1 MSSSTVL
8 HTTSHN
14 RHCYRVFFLLQLT
27 SLPEADDNTGTF
39 TLGFPVMFRA
49 PIVDS
54 PLAPVATSF
63 CERRVDPITGLIDI
77 FLNFTYE
84 FNPLIEE
91 AIINYTVMVSDT
103 TADGRAGDN
112 PSGRFIYNPALI
124 EEVYRYIHMPII
136 ASLLKLV
143 FLE

>member
-1 MSSSTVL
+1 
-8 HTTSHN
+8 
-14 RHCYRVFFLLQLT
+14 
-27 SLPEADDNTGTF
+27 
-39 TLGFPVMFRA
+39 MFRA

-54 PLAPVATSF
+54 PLVPVATSF

-124 EEVYRYIHMPII
+124 EESFSSSECTEGRTSSNFILTTTSDRV
-136 ASLLKLV
+136 LGEVLV
-143 FLE
+143 PDLCPRAEMDDFHYTVAVH

>member
-1 MSSSTVL
+1 
-8 HTTSHN
+8 
-14 RHCYRVFFLLQLT
+14 
-27 SLPEADDNTGTF
+27 
-39 TLGFPVMFRA
+39 MFRA

-54 PLAPVATSF
+54 PLAPAATSF
-63 CERRVDPITGLIDI
+63 CEKRVNPITGLIDI

-84 FNPLIEE
+84 FDLLIEE

-124 EEVYRYIHMPII
+124 ESHLGYQSVQKEEFPVT
-136 ASLLKLV
+136 S
-143 FLE
+143 F